1 MRRQPLRR
9 VVIVGGGAS
18 GTLVAVALLRRASA
32 ARPVAISIIE
42 KRGYI
47 GPGLAYSTTDPQH
60 LLNST
65 VGQMSAL
72 EDEPEHLLRW
82 LLGRGIAA
90 TSNTYLPRS
99 TFGEYLV
106 WLLETTRVPA
116 GSRLDRVYGE
126 AVDVVEEF
134 DSVAVTLDDGRILS
148 AESVVLAL
156 GNPPGRRTSLGSSRA
171 EMVDDPW
178 AAGALDA
185 ITSDDRVLLVG
196 TGLTTVDVA
205 LTLARSRPSIE
216 LTAVSRHGLLPR
228 RHTSVPVNPK
238 PHAVP
243 ENCTLRELVR
253 LMRGHLSAAE
263 QSGEGWRTVIDGMR
277 PSLSEIWQRLSRA
290 DRESFVRHLARRW
303 EIHRHRMAPQ
313 VAEKV
318 RQLIEAGQLRILTTA
333 ELDSADHFT
342 HVINCTGPQ
351 PVASPGWSL
360 LVDRLLD
367 RGTARPNELGLGMDT
382 DHHAALIGET
392 GGIQQRTYAIGFAR
406 RGTAWECTAVPEI
419 RAPAG
424 RATRG
429 RRPVRRR
436 LTTRPVRPRKRRQ
449 SRRAS
454 PRLRCRGPSPR
465 TASQTASPRAPW

>member
-18 GTLVAVALLRRASA
+18 GTLVAVSLLRRASA

-65 VGQMSAL
+65 VGQMSGL
-72 EDEPEHLLRW
+72 EDEPDHLLRW

-90 TSNTYLPRS
+90 TPNTYLPRS

-126 AVDVVEEF
+126 AVDAVEEF
-134 DSVAVTLDDGRILS
+134 DSATVTLDDGRTLA

-156 GNPPGRRTSLGSSRA
+156 GNPPARRTRLGSSHA
-171 EMVDDPW
+171 QVVDDPW

-205 LTLARSRPSIE
+205 LTLARSRPGIE

-228 RHTSVPVNPK
+228 RHSSISVNPK
-238 PHAVP
+238 PRVLP
-243 ENCTLRELVR
+243 EICTLRELVR
-253 LMRGHLSAAE
+253 LVRGHVSTAE
-263 QSGEGWRTVIDGMR
+263 QSGEDWRSVIDGVR
-277 PSLSEIWQRLSRA
+277 PSLSEIWQRLSRS
-290 DRESFVRHLARRW
+290 DRESFMRHIARRW

-313 VAEKV
+313 VAGKV
-318 RQLIEAGQLRILTTA
+318 QQLIEAGQLKILTAA
-333 ELDSADHFT
+333 ELDSADDFT
-342 HVINCTGPQ
+342 QVINCTGPQ
-351 PVASPGWSL
+351 PVVSPGWSL

-367 RGTARPNELGLGMDT
+367 RGTTRPDDLGLGMDT
-382 DHHAALIGET
+382 HDDAALVGET
-392 GGIQQRTYAIGFAR
+392 GEIQERIYAIGFAR
-406 RGTAWECTAVPEI
+406 RGTEWECTAVPEI
-419 RAPAG
+419 RAHADQLAARLVATG
-424 RATRG
+424 RSVA
-429 RRPVRRR
+429 
-436 LTTRPVRPRKRRQ
+436 
-449 SRRAS
+449 A
-454 PRLRCRGPSPR
+454 
-465 TASQTASPRAPW
+465 